1 MNRIARLAAGLAL
14 AAGVAAPATA
24 ADLKVGLITA
34 LFGPTSSIGIPYSKG
49 MQAALAYKPEV
60 AGRKVQLIVIDDAS
74 DPSTA
79 GRNARRLVEEDT
91 VDILIGSAGVPS
103 SMAIAAV
110 ARES

>member
-24 ADLKVGLITA
+24 ADLKVGLVTA
-34 LFGPTSSIGIPYSKG
+34 LSGPTSSIGIPYSKG

-60 AGRKVQLIVIDDAS
+60 GGRKVQLIVLDDAS
-74 DPSTA
+74 DPATA
-79 GRNARRLVEEDT
+79 GRNARKLIEEDK